1 MPPQAAPGGPAPGEA
16 RPPQTPPPALGSCF
30 KHRPAFH
37 ASVDPG
43 NCRTIFDC
51 HRSITKHFR
60 ESKKG
65 GGVEERNYYL
75 DTAHLLFDYY
85 QQSSADGGGQG
96 PDRKGAEAAPARGSN
111 VRRQRR
117 RGASKKPG
125 KMLSFLRKM
134 ATKQQQ
140 RRRQARPPQP
150 PAAAAAAAASPRGVP
165 TGSSPSSPPTATAC
179 DPNLGLSDII
189 EKYNQ
194 CVDPVATVPAVSAQ
208 NDPFQVCVNCDA
220 EGCCVLMEADSTVQ
234 CTNCGTCTYSPM
246 LHSVPSYQMAS
257 RTARPTFTLYKRAN
271 HFNEWIS
278 QFQAKESISVPD
290 EVYAAIVRELAKRGP
305 QWRTRKI
312 TSGALRVLLRKLKFN
327 KYYEHIPRIIHRLQG
342 TPPPTI
348 SREVEEKLRR
358 MFRRIQEP
366 FMRHSPPSRRNFLQY
381 SYVLHKFMGILGLR
395 DLQKS
400 FPLLKSRSKSYA
412 QDLIWKKICKDV
424 GFPYEPSI

>member
-1 MPPQAAPGGPAPGEA
+1 
-16 RPPQTPPPALGSCF
+16 
-30 KHRPAFH
+30 
-37 ASVDPG
+37 
-43 NCRTIFDC
+43 
-51 HRSITKHFR
+51 
-60 ESKKG
+60 
-65 GGVEERNYYL
+65 
-75 DTAHLLFDYY
+75 
-85 QQSSADGGGQG
+85 QSSADGDAGQG
-96 PDRKGAEAAPARGSN
+96 AGAEAAPARGRGGGIRG
-111 VRRQRR
+111 RRRR
-117 RGASKKPG
+117 RGTDKKPG

-134 ATKQQQ
+134 ATQQQ
-140 RRRQARPPQP
+140 QQQPAAEAETATAPQGAT
-150 PAAAAAAAASPRGVP
+150 AAAAAAA
-165 TGSSPSSPPTATAC
+165 GSLPAPAPTAMAC

-189 EKYNQ
+189 EQYNQ

-208 NDPFQVCVNCDA
+208 VDPFQVCVNCDA
-220 EGCCVLMEADSTVQ
+220 EGCCVLMEADSTIQ

-400 FPLLKSRSKSYA
+400 FPLLKSRVKSYA